1 MSNDWFQIFWSAP
14 LDHLKNTSD
23 LKVLDTWITLS
34 GDLVTSRYEAEFE
47 HGEFCVDV
55 DKENT
60 GVVGVMCDACKKGVS
75 FILIFESFVIYF
87 CLDTL
92 YKYVLSA
99 WSGI

>member
-1 MSNDWFQIFWSAP
+1 M
-14 LDHLKNTSD
+14 
-23 LKVLDTWITLS
+23 
-34 GDLVTSRYEAEFE
+34 
-47 HGEFCVDV
+47 DV

-87 CLDTL
+87 CLDSL
-92 YKYVLSA
+92 YKYVLST